1 MRFPFLAG
9 RLALAALV
17 LAALI
22 AGLAVASV
30 RGGVAS
36 FTTGLELMAAS
47 VALGLIALIL
57 ALIWMFAALR
67 DNHGDGKRGGMIAL
81 IGSALLLYVP
91 LHTVYEGLKA
101 PAIHDVTTDPEDPP
115 QFVALAK
122 RPAGA
127 NGPAFNGNAMID
139 YRGEHNTVS
148 YMLHEYYAGITKPL
162 MPILPSTPTNPAPP
176 TAKMFWR
183 CFNRAKDMGWHIAD
197 YNEKE
202 GRIEAQASSFWF
214 GQISD
219 IVIRIRPAGTL
230 GARFDMRAQTLMGNR
245 DFGHNLELIKTY
257 RATLNS

>member
-1 MRFPFLAG
+1 M
-9 RLALAALV
+9 
-17 LAALI
+17 
-22 AGLAVASV
+22 
-30 RGGVAS
+30 
-36 FTTGLELMAAS
+36 TAS
-47 VALGLIALIL
+47 VAPGLIALIL

-67 DNHGDGKRGGMIAL
+67 NNRGDGKRAGMIAL
-81 IGSALLLYVP
+81 IGSVLLLYVP
-91 LHTVYEGLKA
+91 LHTVYEGWKA
-101 PAIHDVTTDPEDPP
+101 PPIHDATTDPEDPP

-127 NGPAFNGNAMID
+127 NSPGFDGNAMID

-148 YMLHEYYAGITKPL
+148 YMLHEYYAQITKPL
-162 MPILPSTPTNPAPP
+162 VPIMPTGSP

-183 CFNRAKDMGWHIAD
+183 CFNRAKDMGWHIMD

>member
-1 MRFPFLAG
+1 MRFPFLAA

-17 LAALI
+17 MAALI
-22 AGLAVASV
+22 AALAIALV
-30 RGGVAS
+30 RGFFAS
-36 FTTGLELMAAS
+36 FTTGLELMTAS
-47 VALGLIALIL
+47 VALASIALIL
-57 ALIWMFAALR
+57 ALIWVFAALR
-67 DNHGDGKRGGMIAL
+67 DNRSDGKRAGMVAL

-91 LHTVYEGLKA
+91 LHTAYEGWKA
-101 PAIHDVTTDPEDPP
+101 PPIHDATTDPEDPP

-122 RPAGA
+122 RPPGA
-127 NGPAFNGNAMID
+127 NSTQFNGNAMID

-162 MPILPSTPTNPAPP
+162 MPILPATAANPAPP

-183 CFNRAKDMGWHIAD
+183 CFNRAKDAGWTIVA

-245 DFGHNLELIKTY
+245 DFGHNLELIKAY

>member
-1 MRFPFLAG
+1 MRFPFLAA
-9 RLALAALV
+9 RLALAALA

-22 AGLAVASV
+22 AGLAIASV
-30 RGGVAS
+30 RGGFAS
-36 FTTGLELMAAS
+36 FTTGLELMTAS

-57 ALIWMFAALR
+57 ALIWMVAALR
-67 DNHGDGKRGGMIAL
+67 NNRGDGKRGGMIAL

-101 PAIHDVTTDPEDPP
+101 PAIYDVTTDPEDPP

-122 RPAGA
+122 RPPGA
-127 NGPAFNGNAMID
+127 NSPAFNGNAMID

-148 YMLHEYYAGITKPL
+148 YMLHEYYAEITKPL
-162 MPILPSTPTNPAPP
+162 VPIMPTGSP

-183 CFNRAKDMGWHIAD
+183 CFNRAKDRGWHIID

>member
-1 MRFPFLAG
+1 MRFPYLAA

-17 LAALI
+17 LATLI

-30 RGGVAS
+30 RGGFAS
-36 FTTGLELMAAS
+36 FTTGLELMTAS

-67 DNHGDGKRGGMIAL
+67 DNRGDGKRAGMIAL

-91 LHTVYEGLKA
+91 LHTVYEGWKA
-101 PAIHDVTTDPEDPP
+101 PAIHDATTDPEDPP

-122 RPAGA
+122 RAAGA
-127 NGPAFNGNAMID
+127 NSPAFNGNAMID

-162 MPILPSTPTNPAPP
+162 MPILPPTPTNSAPP

-183 CFNRAKDMGWHIAD
+183 CFNRAKEMGWD
-197 YNEKE
+197 VVDFNEKQ
-202 GRIEAQASSFWF
+202 GRIEAQAKSFWF

-219 IVIRIRPAGTL
+219 IAIRIRPAGTL
-230 GARFDMRAQTLMGNR
+230 GARFDMRVQTLIGHR
-245 DFGHNLELIKTY
+245 DFGQNLEIIKSY
-257 RATLNS
+257 RAMLSS